1 MRMRRRRR
9 QISALP
15 VTVRR
20 EPFGVLADGR
30 EVDQL
35 TLENERGMRVSVL
48 SYGGIVRSLT
58 VPFDDGLVD
67 VALGFDTLA
76 EYEADRCYVG
86 PIVGR
91 YANRIAN
98 GRFVIDGVEYR
109 LPLNDGVNHL
119 HGGPQGFH
127 RALWTADVGLGE
139 SGAAVELYH
148 RSRALDQ
155 GYPGSLDVRATF
167 ALSEK
172 NELMIS
178 YEARADAPTHVN
190 LTWHGYL
197 NLGGHEAGDVRD
209 HELTLGASAFTPVD
223 DTQIPTGEVRQVAG
237 TPFDFRRS
245 RALRQE
251 IAQDEQLVIAAGYD
265 HNFVIDGAAGQE
277 VSFVARLLEPTTRR
291 WMEVHSTEP
300 GVQLYLG
307 QHLAGRAKGGAR
319 YTPHSGVALETQHYP
334 DTPNQPSFPPTLL
347 RPGKTFTSRTAY
359 RFGGG
364 VSR

>member
-1 MRMRRRRR
+1 
-9 QISALP
+9 
-15 VTVRR
+15 
-20 EPFGVLADGR
+20 
-30 EVDQL
+30 
-35 TLENERGMRVSVL
+35 MRVSVL
-48 SYGGIVRSLT
+48 SYGGIVRSVT

-91 YANRIAN
+91 FANRIAN
-98 GRFVIDGVEYR
+98 GRFVIDGIEYR
-109 LPLNDGVNHL
+109 LPLNDGANHL
-119 HGGPQGFH
+119 HGGPRGFH
-127 RALWTADVGLGE
+127 RALWTAGVGLGE
-139 SGAAVELYH
+139 SGATVELDH
-148 RSRALDQ
+148 HSPALDQ

-167 ALSEK
+167 ALSDE
-172 NELMIS
+172 NELTIS
-178 YEARADAPTHVN
+178 YEARTDAPTHVN

-197 NLGGHEAGDVRD
+197 NLCGHDGGDVRD

-223 DTQIPTGEVRQVAG
+223 GTQIPTGEMRPVVG

-245 RALRQE
+245 RALRQD
-251 IAQDEQLVIAAGYD
+251 IAQDEQLGIGAGYD

-277 VSFVARLLEPTTRR
+277 VSFVARLLEPTTKR

-319 YTPHSGVALETQHYP
+319 YTGHSGVALETQHYP
-334 DTPNQPSFPPTLL
+334 DTPNQPLFPPTLL
-347 RPGKTFTSRTAY
+347 RPGRTFTSRTVY